1 MGKKKDEGGAPAY
14 MGLFT
19 SLMTVMLAFFILL
32 VAMADSQ
39 DAGFYKG
46 IGSVRNALG
55 ITGGYGLMNF
65 AKYAGEQG
73 MLATEDGDAGE
84 ALGENEQQTL
94 MSVEGDR
101 GVGTVDIEDVTEV
114 DNGHYISVFIPH
126 LFDRG
131 SAVIKRS
138 SSLADYLRKMSIG
151 FLNVKDAITIRT
163 FSNDADNF
171 ENSQILA
178 TKRANA
184 IMKFMKNN
192 GLGYERLNAV
202 GYANELYF
210 DFTEVQSQI
219 RQHGQANYFFIY
231 RKTTK

>member
-1 MGKKKDEGGAPAY
+1 MAKKQDEGGAPAY

-73 MLATEDGDAGE
+73 MLASEDGEGE
-84 ALGENEQQTL
+84 ELGENEKPTL

-101 GVGTVDIEDVTEV
+101 GVGTVDIEDVKEV

-131 SAVIKRS
+131 SAVIRGS

-151 FLNVKDAITIRT
+151 FLNVKDSITIRT
-163 FSNDADNF
+163 FSNDADSF
-171 ENSQILA
+171 ENNQILA

-192 GLGYERLNAV
+192 GLGYERLSAV
-202 GYANELYF
+202 GYANERYF